1 MMLDIEIWKLGCL
14 CWFRS
19 RLLVTAS
26 ALLLFDVPIQTLGFA
41 SDDRASAPL
50 GLASGNSSDPK
61 LSDAARGLAAIRKEF
76 AAVCERQRVDR
87 DTQAGATERQLA
99 AASDRYSREFGK
111 VATEALELARKYPE
125 SPEAPRALMLI
136 VFDMQASV
144 WKELRPLANDA
155 YELLATRY
163 ANSDEMLPQVRLAW
177 NDACVTTQP
186 ERFLR
191 TVLERSSNPKVKAQ
205 ACFSLGRHQ
214 AELLDAIADLDHP
227 VRGPMMLKAIGA
239 ENVARLRAMDPNRL
253 RADAAAVFQRTM
265 REFGDARPFETLATL
280 GEQAAGALLRLNALE
295 VGRPFPELGGI
306 DLNGRPVKISDF
318 RGKVVAIS
326 FWASWCGPCMG
337 MVPDEKALVERMKG
351 RPFVLVGVNGDNSV
365 EDAKATAVKT
375 GMNWRSLHGG
385 GIGDGGIAVNLGIS
399 AWPTIFLLDG
409 EGIIRDVSIALRGRE
424 LDGAVE
430 GLVLEVEKGVK
441 GR

>member
-1 MMLDIEIWKLGCL
+1 
-14 CWFRS
+14 
-19 RLLVTAS
+19 
-26 ALLLFDVPIQTLGFA
+26 
-41 SDDRASAPL
+41 
-50 GLASGNSSDPK
+50 
-61 LSDAARGLAAIRKEF
+61 
-76 AAVCERQRVDR
+76 
-87 DTQAGATERQLA
+87 
-99 AASDRYSREFGK
+99 
-111 VATEALELARKYPE
+111 
-125 SPEAPRALMLI
+125 
-136 VFDMQASV
+136 
-144 WKELRPLANDA
+144 
-155 YELLATRY
+155 
-163 ANSDEMLPQVRLAW
+163 
-177 NDACVTTQP
+177 
-186 ERFLR
+186 
-191 TVLERSSNPKVKAQ
+191 
-205 ACFSLGRHQ
+205 
-214 AELLDAIADLDHP
+214 
-227 VRGPMMLKAIGA
+227 MMLKAIGA